1 MSSAAIYIIIRDPC
15 NSGAL
20 LQNVMDSSGEKVK
33 PYKGEVSGSAT
44 DAHHG
49 LYGIHVGRMI
59 IDRTQR

>member
-1 MSSAAIYIIIRDPC
+1 
-15 NSGAL
+15 
-20 LQNVMDSSGEKVK
+20 MDSNGEKVK